1 MSDFL
6 FEIFSEEIPA
16 RMQQAACQAL
26 KDHFENGLAEKNL
39 SFERVETAVTPRRLA
54 ISIQGLP
61 ATQADE
67 VLERKGPAVNAPQK
81 AIDGFLESV
90 QLSLDQ
96 LDQRDLDKKG
106 VFYFA
111 ALTQKGQATGEI
123 LAALISRFLQS
134 YRWPKSMRWGSSDF
148 SWVRPIH
155 TLVALFDG
163 EILPVPAPH
172 PGVTVGRVSYGHR
185 FMAPDAFEVQTWAQ
199 YNQALR
205 DRFVILRAEERAE
218 KIQAGYQEKASDREL
233 VLPETAQAQAKQVA
247 GLVEWPVV
255 CVGHFAK
262 DFLQM
267 PVEVLTTSMWTHQY
281 YTPLYDTQ
289 GALSHA
295 FVFTANID
303 PEAGVDAII
312 AGNEAVL
319 QARLQ
324 DAQFFWRADQKA
336 SLDAWNEKLK
346 AQTFH
351 EKLGTVYQRLERFE
365 KMAAQLDD
373 ANDALKQACRY
384 AKADLASQMVAEF
397 PELQGVMGGYYLAHH
412 GYDSEVCQAVRQHYQ
427 DQGQTDKTAAQLA
440 LIERLDTLTSF
451 FAVGIQPT
459 SSKDPYALRRAAL
472 GIIRLCV
479 DHGIKMDVE
488 RLIQTNYLSVVSD
501 EKIDYA
507 VYSQQLRQFIL
518 DRFRYYL
525 KETYAH
531 DVIDATLRSSWF
543 VESLDFARAV
553 QACQVLTA
561 VLKTPQG
568 HNLVMAFD
576 RVDRILGE
584 AQERDPVAE
593 DVFQHSI
600 ETALCKVVQALE
612 KTVPDLVKTG
622 QFEAVLGQFEALY
635 DPLNAFFE
643 GVLVN
648 DPDAK
653 IAANRRS
660 LLQLLRSVMQCCF
673 QFGSIEKS

>member
-1 MSDFL
+1 
-6 FEIFSEEIPA
+6 
-16 RMQQAACQAL
+16 
-26 KDHFENGLAEKNL
+26 
-39 SFERVETAVTPRRLA
+39 
-54 ISIQGLP
+54 
-61 ATQADE
+61 
-67 VLERKGPAVNAPQK
+67 
-81 AIDGFLESV
+81 
-90 QLSLDQ
+90 
-96 LDQRDLDKKG
+96 
-106 VFYFA
+106 
-111 ALTQKGQATGEI
+111 
-123 LAALISRFLQS
+123 
-134 YRWPKSMRWGSSDF
+134 
-148 SWVRPIH
+148 
-155 TLVALFDG
+155 
-163 EILPVPAPH
+163 
-172 PGVTVGRVSYGHR
+172 
-185 FMAPDAFEVQTWAQ
+185 
-199 YNQALR
+199 
-205 DRFVILRAEERAE
+205 
-218 KIQAGYQEKASDREL
+218 
-233 VLPETAQAQAKQVA
+233 
-247 GLVEWPVV
+247 
-255 CVGHFAK
+255 
-262 DFLQM
+262 
-267 PVEVLTTSMWTHQY
+267 
-281 YTPLYDTQ
+281 
-289 GALSHA
+289 
-295 FVFTANID
+295 
-303 PEAGVDAII
+303 
-312 AGNEAVL
+312 
-319 QARLQ
+319 
-324 DAQFFWRADQKA
+324 
-336 SLDAWNEKLK
+336 
-346 AQTFH
+346 
-351 EKLGTVYQRLERFE
+351 
-365 KMAAQLDD
+365 
-373 ANDALKQACRY
+373 
-384 AKADLASQMVAEF
+384 
-397 PELQGVMGGYYLAHH
+397 
-412 GYDSEVCQAVRQHYQ
+412 VRQHYQ

-472 GIIRLCV
+472 GMIRLCV

-576 RVDRILGE
+576 RVDRILGD
-584 AQERDPVAE
+584 AQERAPVAE
-593 DVFQHSI
+593 DVFQHPV
-600 ETALCKVVQALE
+600 ETALCEVVQALE

-648 DPDAK
+648 DPDAT